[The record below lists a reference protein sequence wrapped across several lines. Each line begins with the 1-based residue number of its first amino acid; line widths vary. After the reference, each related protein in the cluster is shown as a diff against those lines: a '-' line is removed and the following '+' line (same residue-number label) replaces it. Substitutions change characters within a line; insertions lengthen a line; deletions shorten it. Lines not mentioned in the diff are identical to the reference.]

1 MPEVTV
7 IIPNYNGRSYLE
19 ICLAALERQTFSDK
33 KIIVVDNG
41 SADGSAE
48 WVRRQYPQAEVLALE
63 KNYGFCG
70 AVNRGVQ
77 AADSPYVLL
86 LNNDTEPE
94 PEFVEQLV
102 AGIRSQGDVFSCQAK
117 LLDYWDRE
125 RIDDAGDYY
134 CALGWAFARGK
145 GQPKARC
152 RRQDEIFAA
161 CGGAAI
167 YRRAVFQELGGLD
180 ERHFA
185 YLEDIDLGYR
195 ARIQGYRNLF
205 VPRAQ
210 VYHVGSATT
219 GSRYNGW
226 KVRIAARNSLYLAY
240 KNMPLAQLILN
251 GPLLLLGII
260 LKILFFGKKHLGKAY
275 LQGVIQGFSLCKR
288 EYKVP
293 YQNKNWKN
301 YCKIQLELWR
311 NIGFRLRKF

>member
-1 MPEVTV
+1 MSEVTV
-7 IIPNYNGRSYLE
+7 IIPNYNGRKYLE
-19 ICLAALERQTFSDK
+19 ICLAAMERQTFSDRK
-33 KIIVVDNG
+33 TMVVDNG
-41 SADGSAE
+41 STDGSPA
-48 WVRRQYPQAEVLALE
+48 WVRSRYPQVEVLALE

-70 AVNRGVQ
+70 AVNRGIE

-94 PEFVEQLV
+94 ADFVEQMM
-102 AGIRSQGDVFSCQAK
+102 ACIQSHRDIFSCQGK
-117 LLDYWDRE
+117 LLDYRSRG
-125 RIDDAGDYY
+125 RIDDAGDFY

-145 GQPKARC
+145 GRPQGRYQD
-152 RRQDEIFAA
+152 QDEIFAA
-161 CGGAAI
+161 CGGAAL
-167 YRRAVFQELGGLD
+167 YRRSVLLELGGFD

-205 VPRAQ
+205 APKAR

-219 GSRYNGW
+219 GSRYNEW
-226 KVRIAARNSLYLAY
+226 KVRMAARNSLYLAY

-260 LKILFFGKKHLGKAY
+260 LKILFFCRKHLGKAY
-275 LQGVIQGFSLCKR
+275 FHGVIQGFSLCRR

-293 YQNKNWKN
+293 FRRNNWKN

-311 NIGFRLRKF
+311 NVSFRLRKF

>member
-117 LLDYWDRE
+117 LLDYR
-125 RIDDAGDYY
+125 
-134 CALGWAFARGK
+134 
-145 GQPKARC
+145 
-152 RRQDEIFAA
+152 
-161 CGGAAI
+161 
-167 YRRAVFQELGGLD
+167 
-180 ERHFA
+180 
-185 YLEDIDLGYR
+185 
-195 ARIQGYRNLF
+195 
-205 VPRAQ
+205 
-210 VYHVGSATT
+210 T
-219 GSRYNGW
+219 GSGLTMPGT
-226 KVRIAARNSLYLAY
+226 ITA
-240 KNMPLAQLILN
+240 PLA
-251 GPLLLLGII
+251 GPLPEERGSPRPGAGGRMRFLPPAEERPFTAE
-260 LKILFFGKKHLGKAY
+260 LFFRSWEALTNAI
-275 LQGVIQGFSLCKR
+275 LLI
-288 EYKVP
+288 
-293 YQNKNWKN
+293 
-301 YCKIQLELWR
+301 WR
-311 NIGFRLRKF
+311 TLT